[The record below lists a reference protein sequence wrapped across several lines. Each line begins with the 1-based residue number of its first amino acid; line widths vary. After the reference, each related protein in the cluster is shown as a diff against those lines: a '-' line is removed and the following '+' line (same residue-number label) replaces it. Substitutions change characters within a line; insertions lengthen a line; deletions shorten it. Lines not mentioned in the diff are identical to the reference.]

1 MMTQIL
7 LFETDEELFYELQR
21 VFSLFEHDA
30 WRAIIVAQFTIDLYN
45 AVMEE
50 NFEQA
55 ARLRDRIK
63 KHNMSLDEELS
74 ETFI

>member
-1 MMTQIL
+1 MLAPIL
-7 LFETDEELFYELQR
+7 LIETDEEMFYELQR

-30 WRAIIVAQFTIDLYN
+30 WRAIIVAQFTIDLYE

-50 NFEQA
+50 NFEQS

>member
-1 MMTQIL
+1 MLAPIL
-7 LFETDEELFYELQR
+7 LFETDEEMFYELQR
-21 VFSLFEHDA
+21 VFTLFEHDA
-30 WRAIIVAQFTIDLYN
+30 WRAIIVAQFTIDLYE

>member
-1 MMTQIL
+1 MAPIL
-7 LFETDEELFYELQR
+7 LFETDEEMFYELQR
-21 VFSLFEHDA
+21 VFTLFEHDA
-30 WRAIIVAQFTIDLYN
+30 WRAIIVAQFTIDLYE

>member
-1 MMTQIL
+1 MAPIL
-7 LFETDEELFYELQR
+7 LFETDEEMFYELQR

-30 WRAIIVAQFTIDLYN
+30 WRAIIVAQFTIDLYE